1 MSVNKI
7 RSLNLPD
14 DATVCISYSER
25 YDVLHYTGEGEST
38 ALFNTNVKD
47 FMIRVLKYAY
57 DNKFGVWGNEPGD
70 DDLNNINSGCPVHAI
85 DTWKEMKEFEGVLPD
100 HPEHADAEWADDP
113 ESEEFIEALAVYNN
127 ELNALM
133 ENAWT
138 EILEEYQEYW
148 LPLDIS
154 IEHYDHK
161 RGCATVES
169 NIWMRASDYVTHGP
183 FAEQSVSVETDMGTL
198 SMAS

>member
-14 DATVCISYSER
+14 DATVCISYTGR
-25 YDVLHYTGEGEST
+25 YDVLHYTGEGETT
-38 ALFNTNVKD
+38 ALFNTGVKD
-47 FMIRVLKYAY
+47 FMIRVLKFAY
-57 DNKFGVWGNEPGD
+57 DNQFGVWGNDPSD
-70 DDLNNINSGCPVHAI
+70 DELSNINSGCPVHVI
-85 DTWKEMKEFEGVLPD
+85 DTWKEMKEFEGEWPE
-100 HPEHADAEWADDP
+100 HPEDADAEWAEDP
-113 ESEEFIEALAVYNN
+113 ESEEFIEALATYNN
-127 ELNALM
+127 EVNALM

-169 NIWMRASDYVTHGP
+169 KIWMRASDYVTH
-183 FAEQSVSVETDMGTL
+183 
-198 SMAS
+198 

>member
-1 MSVNKI
+1 VSVNKI

-14 DATVCISYSER
+14 DATVCISYTER
-25 YDVLHYTGEGEST
+25 YDVLHYTGEGETT
-38 ALFNTNVKD
+38 ALFNTGVKD

-57 DNKFGVWGNEPGD
+57 DNQFGVWGNDPSD
-70 DDLNNINSGCPVHAI
+70 DELSNINSGCPVHVI
-85 DTWKEMKEFEGVLPD
+85 DTWKEMKEFEGEWPE
-100 HPEHADAEWADDP
+100 HPEDADAEWAEDP
-113 ESEEFIEALAVYNN
+113 ESEEFIEALATYND
-127 ELNALM
+127 EVNALM

-183 FAEQSVSVETDMGTL
+183 FVEQNVSVETDMGTL

>member
-7 RSLNLPD
+7 RSLNLSD

-25 YDVLHYTGEGEST
+25 YDVFHYTGDGEST

-57 DNKFGVWGNEPGD
+57 DNKFGIWQNDPHPDE
-70 DDLNNINSGCPVHAI
+70 LETHRSGCASQAI
-85 DTWKEMKEFEGVLPD
+85 ETWKEMKEFEGVLPD

-113 ESEEFIEALAVYNN
+113 ESEEFIEALAAYND

-138 EILEEYQEYW
+138 EILEEDQENW

-169 NIWMRASDYVTHGP
+169 NIWMRASDYVAHGP